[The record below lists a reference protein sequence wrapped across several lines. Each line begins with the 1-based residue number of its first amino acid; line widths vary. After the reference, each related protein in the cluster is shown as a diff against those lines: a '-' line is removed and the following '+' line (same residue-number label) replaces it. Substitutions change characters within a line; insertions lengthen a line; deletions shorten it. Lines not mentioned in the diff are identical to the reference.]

1 MGGGE
6 CIKTTDWPSTVQNE
20 NDPTKQTHHD
30 TTCCGTQLAG
40 KKNARVKKDTTA
52 TFTLLQGGERSR
64 YTAQQNK

>member
-1 MGGGE
+1 MGGSALKLWIGRAQFRM
-6 CIKTTDWPSTVQNE
+6 KTIQPSRRIM
-20 NDPTKQTHHD
+20 